1 MQLNYNSPHTDQ
13 SYLGRVFLFVKR
25 NYWLFILDIII
36 ILFLVIPPY
45 HKEETQ
51 VLLIM
56 IALLLVRDFLI
67 LKISSRHLG
76 RFVAKGNEVVIGI
89 LNRSKFEKDVVEWLP
104 DIELEIRYKL
114 GVPVLYILNG
124 TDIVFKQYPVG
135 VWTVDKMREFLDSF
149 YDYKKEQAMWKIYKG

>member
-1 MQLNYNSPHTDQ
+1 MQLNYNSIHTDQ
-13 SYLGRVFLFVKR
+13 SYLGRVFLFAKR

-36 ILFLVIPPY
+36 IFFLVIPPY
-45 HKEETQ
+45 SKEETQ

-56 IALLLVRDFLI
+56 IALLLVRDFII

-76 RFVAKGNEVVIGI
+76 RFVAKGNEVIIGI
-89 LNRSKFEKDVVEWLP
+89 LNRSKFEKDVMEWLP

-114 GVPVLYILNG
+114 GIPVLYILNG
-124 TDIVFKQYPVG
+124 SDVVFKQYPVG

-149 YDYKKEQAMWKIYKG
+149 YDYKKEQALWKIYKG